1 MAISTTKGKFRKTGG
16 TLDYTASADVSA
28 GDIIVVDGLACLA
41 QWDIAQGEKSTLKIL
56 RRGEVVDVAIDD
68 ALGGSKVD
76 AGTAVY
82 VIPSSGLVTLSAD
95 DGDAESPTAYK
106 LLGYTAAD
114 VATADREFSV
124 VCA

>member
-82 VIPSSGLVTLSAD
+82 VIPASGLVTLSAD